1 VKKKQA
7 EIIIDQVQS
16 ADKET
21 ARAAVARGVKEA
33 QEKWIESA
41 LITEALALEII
52 NIARLSQTESRIAA
66 QLRAIALSLDT
77 KVNLH

>member
-1 VKKKQA
+1 MKKKQA

-33 QEKWIESA
+33 QAKWIESA

-66 QLRAIALSLDT
+66 QLRTIALSLDT